1 MVHIYMLNLRDR
13 IRNKNT
19 LLTDIISMNFTMWRS
34 LHVFRGNQAS
44 VKIKRTMIPHIYYFG
59 IASCML

>member
-19 LLTDIISMNFTMWRS
+19 LLTDIISMNFTMW
-34 LHVFRGNQAS
+34 
-44 VKIKRTMIPHIYYFG
+44 
-59 IASCML
+59 